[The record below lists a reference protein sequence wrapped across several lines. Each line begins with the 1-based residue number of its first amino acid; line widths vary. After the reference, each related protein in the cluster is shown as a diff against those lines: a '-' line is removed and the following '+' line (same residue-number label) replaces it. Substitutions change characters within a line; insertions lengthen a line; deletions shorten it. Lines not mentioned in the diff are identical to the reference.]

1 MAITDTTGTKTGR
14 DPCPVVV
21 RNVSYSSE
29 GTDILRDL
37 SFDTDTRRVGIVG
50 RNGSGKTTL
59 ARMLAG
65 LIEPTA
71 GEVLIDG
78 CNVAKDR
85 KTAVR
90 TVGILFQNPDH
101 QIIFP
106 TVSEEIE
113 FGLLQLGKSKA
124 EAAAETTRILSDF
137 NKSHWAEAAVHTLS
151 QGQRH
156 LVCLMAV
163 LAMSPKVI
171 ILDEPFAGLDIP
183 TTRQLT
189 RYLDAVDASLIHVS
203 HDPQTLASYDRVL
216 WIDAGQVEMDGTAGE
231 VLPVFTARMEQL
243 GGGDDLSLLTG

>member
-1 MAITDTTGTKTGR
+1 MLITSEQDKATAR
-14 DPCPVVV
+14 AACSV
-21 RNVSYSSE
+21 R
-29 GTDILRDL
+29 LRDVGYVVDGTEVL
-37 SFDTDTRRVGIVG
+37 KDINLETQTARLGIVG

-65 LIEPTA
+65 LIAPTT
-71 GEVLIDG
+71 GDVLIDDVD
-78 CNVAKDR
+78 VAKDR
-85 KTAVR
+85 KRAIR

-106 TVSEEIE
+106 TVSEEIG
-113 FGLLQLGKSKA
+113 FGLLQLGQSKQDA
-124 EAAAETTRILSDF
+124 TAATDAILADF
-137 NKSHWAEAAVHTLS
+137 DKSHWADAAVHTLS

-189 RYLDAVDASLIHVS
+189 RYLDRAPVSLIHVS
-203 HDPQTLASYDRVL
+203 HDPATLASYDRVL
-216 WIDAGQVEMDGTAGE
+216 WLDGGLIEMDGPAAD
-231 VLPVFTARMEQL
+231 VLPAFETRMEQI
-243 GGGDDLSLLTG
+243 GGSDDLSVLAG

>member
-1 MAITDTTGTKTGR
+1 MAIKHTSNTDNTCSVVLR
-14 DPCPVVV
+14 DVQF
-21 RNVSYSSE
+21 SSD
-29 GTDILRDL
+29 GTDILHDI
-37 SFDTDTRRVGIVG
+37 SFQTDTRRVGIVG

-65 LIEPTA
+65 LIAPTS
-71 GEVLIDG
+71 GTVEIGGVD
-78 CNVAKDR
+78 VANDR
-85 KTAVR
+85 KQAIR

-106 TVSEEIE
+106 TVAEEIG
-113 FGLLQLGKSKA
+113 FGLLQLGQSKQD
-124 EAAAETTRILSDF
+124 AADTVAMILADF
-137 NKSHWAEAAVHTLS
+137 NKSHWSDAAVHTLS

-189 RYLDAVDASLIHVS
+189 RYLDRVDASLIHVS
-203 HDPQTLASYDRVL
+203 HDPATLLTYDRVL
-216 WIDAGQVEMDGTAGE
+216 WLDGGRIEMDGPAAD
-231 VLPVFTARMEQL
+231 VLPVFTARMEDI
-243 GGGDDLSLLTG
+243 GGGDDLSDLTR